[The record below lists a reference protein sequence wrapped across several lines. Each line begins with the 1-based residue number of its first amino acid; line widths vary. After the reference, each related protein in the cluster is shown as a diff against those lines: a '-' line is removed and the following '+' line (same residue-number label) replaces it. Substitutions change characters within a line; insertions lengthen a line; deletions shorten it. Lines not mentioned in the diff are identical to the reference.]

1 MEKFQKEFIGL
12 IQAAFTD
19 KTIDVSSDF
28 NWKKAVGLAKMHNI
42 ASILYYGAV
51 NCKIPKDSN
60 YMQEL
65 DYLTLQSI
73 MTNTRQL
80 YEIEQIE
87 SVFEKESIDYMPLKG
102 SILKALYPK
111 SEMRT
116 MGDADILIKLDQYP
130 KIEKI
135 MTELGFVFQFESDHE
150 LVWEKKPFLFLE
162 LHKRIMTSYN
172 KDFYG
177 YFGDGW
183 KIANNVEGSCR
194 YEMSPEDFYIYIFVH
209 FTKHYRISGIGIK
222 HLLDLWVYSNAR
234 PNLDFIY
241 IENELKK
248 MDLGKFHE
256 NVKNVINVWFNGGIE
271 TEITD
276 LITNV
281 IFNSGQYGSEDMAM
295 INRALQNGNDSA
307 IKVKLARLFGGIFLP
322 YSTMK
327 EKYDILKKIPILL
340 PVMWVVRCFDVLF
353 RQKLRLKNYMKKLN
367 QIDSKAFKEN
377 ERALKVVGLDFDFEE
392 E

>member
-19 KTIDVSSDF
+19 KKIDISSDF
-28 NWKKAVGLAKMHNI
+28 NWKKAVDLAKNHNI

-51 NCKIPKDSN
+51 NCNISKEND

-73 MTNTRQL
+73 MTNTRQI

-87 SVFEKESIDYMPLKG
+87 KAFEKESIDYMPLKG
-102 SILKALYPK
+102 SVLKSLYPK
-111 SEMRT
+111 PEMRT

-135 MTELGFVFQFESDHE
+135 MTELGFAYQFESDHE
-150 LVWEKKPFLFLE
+150 LVWEKKPSLFLE
-162 LHKRIMTSYN
+162 LHKSVMTSYN

-183 KIANNVEGSCR
+183 KIANNVAGSYR
-194 YEMSPEDFYIYIFVH
+194 YEMSLEDFYIYIFVH

-234 PNLDFIY
+234 PDLNLLY

-248 MDLGKFHE
+248 MNLGKFHE
-256 NVKNVINVWFNGGIE
+256 NVKRVINVWFNGAAE

-281 IFNSGQYGSEDMAM
+281 IFNSGQYGSEDMAI
-295 INRALQNGNDSA
+295 INRALQNGNESA
-307 IKVKLARLFGGIFLP
+307 LKIKLARLFGGIFLP
-322 YSTMK
+322 YSSMK
-327 EKYDILKKIPILL
+327 EKYAVLKKLPILL
-340 PVMWVVRCFDVLF
+340 PIMWVVRCFDILL
-353 RQKLRLKNYMKKLN
+353 RQKLRLKKYMKKLN
-367 QIDSKAFKEN
+367 EIDSKKFKEN
-377 ERALKVVGLDFDFEE
+377 EQALNAVGLDFNFEE
-392 E
+392 